1 MVEAPMSRVTCVPPH
16 WGGKKEADMGRGKR
30 PPRPPKRPGI
40 VGGGP
45 GVAIDYE
52 QRRCWKFALV
62 RATSLASTA
71 RVGQEVDG
79 LREAG
84 QVLVR
89 CGEGALGYAPANTA
103 REILGATGGGASAGR
118 LAGQVIRVPGGKV
131 WVELC
136 AA

>member
-1 MVEAPMSRVTCVPPH
+1 MVEAPMSRVTCALPLR
-16 WGGKKEADMGRGKR
+16 GGRKEVDMGRGKR
-30 PPRPPKRPGI
+30 PPRLPKRPGI

-45 GVAIDYE
+45 GGTIDYE

-62 RATSLASTA
+62 RATNLVSMVG
-71 RVGQEVDG
+71 VGQEVDG

-89 CGEGALGYAPANTA
+89 CGEGTLGYAPASTA
-103 REILGATGGGASAGR
+103 REILGATGGGASVGR

-136 AA
+136 TA